1 MDAVARHWIDGEA
14 YGRPE
19 ADSLDPASGERV
31 GYLAQGGA
39 REAEAAVAA
48 ARRAFDRGICDPA

>member
-19 ADSLDPASGERV
+19 ADSLDLSNKDG
-31 GYLAQGGA
+31 
-39 REAEAAVAA
+39 
-48 ARRAFDRGICDPA
+48 